1 MFASAGALLIMSS
14 CNNANSEKA
23 ESSMEAEIVASTD
36 SSIAA
41 VVDTADSVAM
51 LILHSV
57 NTNLAAERVMA
68 ILQGMNSTLTKMA
81 ILVSLKWG
89 R

>member
-1 MFASAGALLIMSS
+1 
-14 CNNANSEKA
+14 
-23 ESSMEAEIVASTD
+23 
-36 SSIAA
+36 
-41 VVDTADSVAM
+41 M
-51 LILHSV
+51 LILHFV

-81 ILVSLKWG
+81 ILVSLKWV